1 MRRLMPA
8 MKSPTEKPKG
18 TMRKLYMYQGV
29 MFSVI
34 ENVRRQQDVMRKA
47 EASGQSV

>member
-1 MRRLMPA
+1 MPA

-29 MFSVI
+29 MFSVM
-34 ENVRRQQDVMRKA
+34 EHVRRHHGVMRKA
-47 EASGQSV
+47 EASGLSV